1 MAKKKKSTKKSEDL
15 TQLLELS
22 KTSRTKHTYTTID
35 GREYE
40 IEINNV
46 FTIGEIENCISEYMT
61 INMCVHKFA
70 TDESIETNP
79 NLLFAIMIQ
88 RFSDKDFTMGITD
101 IMEKFRR
108 YVVVAQT
115 LHSIEIDNG
124 LTLYQN
130 IISSFGEDNLK
141 KLEECTKAFNSSMT
155 ENREQI
161 LEMLQPLVEEGEE
174 NGKEISE
181 SFELL

>member
-1 MAKKKKSTKKSEDL
+1 MAKKRKSTKKSEDL

-22 KTSRTKHTYTTID
+22 KTPRTKHTYTTID

-61 INMCVHKFA
+61 INMCVNKFA

-88 RFSDKDFTMGITD
+88 RFTDKDFTMEITD
-101 IMEKFRR
+101 PMEKFRR

-115 LHSIEIDNG
+115 LHSIELENG
-124 LTLYQN
+124 LTLYQQ
-130 IISSFGEDNLK
+130 IIVDFGQENLS